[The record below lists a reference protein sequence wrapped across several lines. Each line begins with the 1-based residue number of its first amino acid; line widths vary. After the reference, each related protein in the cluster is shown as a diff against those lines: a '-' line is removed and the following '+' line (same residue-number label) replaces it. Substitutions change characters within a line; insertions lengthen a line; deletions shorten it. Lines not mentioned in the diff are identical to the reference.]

1 MQTQMQQYL
10 EILKYE
16 KMPDFLKKY
25 LMAPSLIRLKR
36 VGYLCGMDY
45 ASKDIYDFKEY
56 ISRFDHSL
64 TTALLTWHFTKD
76 KSATIAALFH
86 DVATPC
92 FSHVIDY
99 MNKDYQNQETTE
111 EYTEKMIR
119 EDYYLRSCL
128 MEDGIKIEDIINF
141 KKYSI
146 VDSERPKLCADRL
159 DGVILTGLFC
169 MENITINQVREMI
182 LESTVYRNE
191 DHELEIGFKNRSTAE
206 LVVKTNREIDEFFHS
221 NADNYMMELLASI
234 TESAMNYHYLSYEDL
249 YYKGEPEIIYLFQ
262 NARNSKIR
270 EDFKKFTKIK
280 KKEIPEMSLPDVKTR
295 ILRPLVNGR
304 RI

>member
-1 MQTQMQQYL
+1 MQTQIQQYL
-10 EILKYE
+10 SILKYE
-16 KMPDFLKKY
+16 KMPEFLKKY

-56 ISRFDHSL
+56 ISRFHHSL

-111 EYTEKMIR
+111 EYTEKIIR
-119 EDYYLRSCL
+119 EDYYLRRFL

-169 MENITINQVREMI
+169 MENITINQVQEI
-182 LESTVYRNE
+182 IQDSTVYRNE
-191 DHELEIGFKNRSTAE
+191 ENELEIGFKNHSTAE
-206 LVVKTNREIDEFFHS
+206 LVIKTNQEIDEFFHS

-249 YYKGEPEIIYLFQ
+249 YYKGEPEIVYLFQ

-270 EDFKKFTKIK
+270 KDFKKFTNIK
-280 KKEIPEMSLPDVKTR
+280 KEEIPEMSLPDVKAR
-295 ILRPLVNGR
+295 VLRPLVNGR